1 MPALTNQNNKSNNN
15 SNRIMHTEED
25 YIRQQAGK
33 KDPFKVPEGYFD
45 HLTENIMSRLP
56 EQSDHPVEE
65 HPGFVARIKPWLYM
79 AAMFVAILLSLRY
92 VMEHTTDP
100 SATEPVQSTNE
111 YVEMAIL
118 DHAVMDDYTLYQD
131 LTEDYLEEPFTEEEE
146 EQ

>member
-56 EQSDHPVEE
+56 EQSDQPVEE
-65 HPGFVARIKPWLYM
+65 HPGFAARIKPWLYM
-79 AAMFVAILLSLRY
+79 AAMFVAILLPLRY

-118 DHAVMDDYTLYQD
+118 DHAVMDDYTLYQY
-131 LTEDYLEEPFTEEEE
+131 LTEDYLEEPFTEEE
-146 EQ
+146 Q